1 MSITTLKPGMLA
13 FVIVAYFLLF
23 SGLILSADILFP
35 GLDNYLPV
43 AGRDARDIA
52 SIGNSDIVV
61 ESTLRG
67 ARSVGRYAIA
77 LTLITYL
84 ACSVL
89 IMLPV
94 TWVYMATHQN
104 VGFKRNFVVSL
115 LVFPIVTT
123 TVVLLIQD
131 SLSLAFGL
139 AALVAA
145 VRFRI
150 RLQDALD
157 GIYVLTAISVGLSA
171 GIGFVGVGGVTAMF
185 FCLVS
190 IALWKLGYA
199 ADLEVEKSK
208 K

>member
-1 MSITTLKPGMLA
+1 MLA
-13 FVIVAYFLLF
+13 FVIVAYFLLL

-52 SIGNSDIVV
+52 SIGGSDIVV

-94 TWVYMATHQN
+94 TWVYMATHQS

-199 ADLEVEKSK
+199 ADVEVEKSRK
-208 K
+208 

>member
-1 MSITTLKPGMLA
+1 MLA

>member
-1 MSITTLKPGMLA
+1 
-13 FVIVAYFLLF
+13 
-23 SGLILSADILFP
+23 LILSADILFP

>member
-1 MSITTLKPGMLA
+1 MLA

-23 SGLILSADILFP
+23 AGSIFLAVILFP
-35 GLDNYLPV
+35 GLEHYLPI
-43 AGRDARDIA
+43 AGYDARDIA
-52 SIGNSDIVV
+52 STGDSDIVV
-61 ESTLRG
+61 ESTLSS
-67 ARSVGRYAIA
+67 ARSFGRHAIA
-77 LTLITYL
+77 LTLIAYL
-84 ACSVL
+84 GCTVL

-94 TWVYMATHQN
+94 TWVYMATHRN

-123 TVVLLIQD
+123 SIVLLIQD

-171 GIGFVGVGGVTAMF
+171 GIGFVGVGTVTAMF

-199 ADLEVEKSK
+199 ADLEIEKSK

>member
-1 MSITTLKPGMLA
+1 MLT

-94 TWVYMATHQN
+94 TWVYMATHQS

-199 ADLEVEKSK
+199 ADVEVEKSRK
-208 K
+208 

>member
-1 MSITTLKPGMLA
+1 MLT

-94 TWVYMATHQN
+94 TWVYMATHRN
-104 VGFKRNFVVSL
+104 VGFQRNFVVSL

-199 ADLEVEKSK
+199 ADVEVEKSRK
-208 K
+208 